1 MQLSNYILKGGEVF
15 ISGELKEL
23 DIAVKDGKIIEIDHN
38 ILGENIINVSGKI
51 ISFLAPSLS
60 IVLCL

>member
-23 DIAVKDGKIIEIDHN
+23 DIAVKDGKPCKFYH
-38 ILGENIINVSGKI
+38 
-51 ISFLAPSLS
+51 FL
-60 IVLCL
+60 VHYF